1 MINIYTQDGQQS
13 WQLLYNLN
21 LFRKWKTYICSSTVT
36 PRLKIFKQAEQWHHL
51 LILTLIQTLYKT
63 LTRTVY
69 SEGKKL
75 RREVMKKIFKH
86 LRRLFIL
93 LSHHDVLNL
102 NLCSLVNPSNA
113 QIDAKTL
120 CIDWILGPSLVLWLS
135 HCHQPL
141 ESKAD
146 TFMLQGCKIRR
157 PTKTIAEICRV
168 VLLVLFW
175 FWTNTVN

>member
-21 LFRKWKTYICSSTVT
+21 LFRKWKTYIRSSTVT

-120 CIDWILGPSLVLWLS
+120 CIDWSNFRSKSSFMIVTLSPATGVKSWYVYAARLQNTPSYQNNRRNLPRCPVGSLLIL
-135 HCHQPL
+135 
-141 ESKAD
+141 
-146 TFMLQGCKIRR
+146 
-157 PTKTIAEICRV
+157 
-168 VLLVLFW
+168 
-175 FWTNTVN
+175 N